1 MNKNIL
7 IRCDASKEIGLGH
20 ITRCLVLANELRNDK
35 NKVYFAIKNYEIA
48 IEKIK
53 EALERNN

>member
-35 NKVYFAIKNYEIA
+35 NK
-48 IEKIK
+48 
-53 EALERNN
+53 